1 MASFRSR
8 KREAIQF
15 PGQSEAFHMEKI
27 FEQRQLATSSLQR
40 DQSMDRIETIHL
52 HNIVA

>member
-1 MASFRSR
+1 MVSVRSR

-15 PGQSEAFHMEKI
+15 PGQSEAFHMEKL
-27 FEQRQLATSSLQR
+27 FEQRQPATSSLQR
-40 DQSMDRIETIHL
+40 DHSMDRIETIYL